1 MSVQI
6 FIFPEFLPNY
16 ISFSSPADSSSF
28 VGLPCLLTHASCH
41 FPCSPSLSPR
51 LHLSIPTPYFLAPPS
66 CLAAGTTVTCRCPLH
81 HTEDM
86 SFSRAC
92 HIKKKKKN
100 SIHASSHI
108 YFLSSCL
115 ECINGFPASDCVC
128 GLNVGSRSGECILNS
143 NLGFHVMH
151 SAREKIMQSY
161 YKTVVDL
168 K

>member
-51 LHLSIPTPYFLAPPS
+51 LHHSHALFPCSSLLFGCRYHSYLQMPAAPHRGHVIQQSLP
-66 CLAAGTTVTCRCPLH
+66 H
-81 HTEDM
+81 Q
-86 SFSRAC
+86 
-92 HIKKKKKN
+92 KKKN